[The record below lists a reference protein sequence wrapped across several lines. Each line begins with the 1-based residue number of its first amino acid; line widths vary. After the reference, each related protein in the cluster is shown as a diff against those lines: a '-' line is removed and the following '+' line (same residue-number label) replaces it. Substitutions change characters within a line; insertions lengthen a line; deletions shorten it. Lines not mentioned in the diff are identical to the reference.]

1 MTTKNL
7 PVNSRLLLAV
17 GLAFVFANA
26 AITSFQQ
33 PAEWVGYVPSLMTR
47 VASADTAVKA
57 IAGYELLLAAWLLS
71 GKYRK
76 YAAALSAVTLAG
88 IVVFNW
94 GQMLITFRDVGLFF
108 MALAL
113 FLE

>member
-7 PVNSRLLLAV
+7 PVNSRLLLAA
-17 GLAFVFANA
+17 GLAFVFAYA
-26 AITSFQQ
+26 AIASFRQ
-33 PAEWVGYVPSLMTR
+33 PGEWVGYVPSFMTKA
-47 VASADTAVKA
+47 VPADTAVKA
-57 IAGYELLLAAWLLS
+57 IAGYELLLSAWLLS

-76 YAAALSAVTLAG
+76 YAAALSALTLAG